1 MLTRS
6 PGKVTRGCARDGRGS
21 VCAPCAAD
29 DADAAAA
36 SEAGAAAGLS
46 ADDVADVADVAVDAD
61 GVAAVDDAADAPAP
75 V

>member
-46 ADDVADVADVAVDAD
+46 ADDVADVAVDAD